1 MAKKVGVQVTIKKKQ
16 PGATYIW
23 CVAHRLE
30 LAVLDAIKN
39 DNYLTE
45 SELMINTFFFMYHQS
60 PKLCKEFHDLAG
72 ILDEKVKRFAGL
84 KKVGWLVSKDRA
96 LKVTA
101 TNHKTLCNHLEN
113 ISNYEKT
120 NDLAK
125 AEGLVKKIKSLKV
138 LA

>member
-1 MAKKVGVQVTIKKKQ
+1 MGVQVTIKKKQ

-96 LKVTA
+96 LKVTT
-101 TNHKTLCNHLEN
+101 TNHKTLCTHLEN